1 MKAIF
6 ASCIVLVAAIIFV
19 HRADRAELLVPADAP
34 LQAGL
39 DKVARGPRA
48 GSSPPSRATD
58 ASASPGIAWGTIR
71 TNGAMDLSRI
81 STDLEYQL
89 RVRRHVQLRALL
101 NFKARDSD
109 DLRAV
114 SYLVERYGYGPD
126 LIPMAYLYSW
136 QRADHERTF
145 PSQNGRV
152 SPDAAFRIGMLDTDF
167 LLHLERGY
175 GNTSQEFIQE
185 LQRLHPTTDF
195 GVINTTVANGEPF
208 YE

>member
-6 ASCIVLVAAIIFV
+6 ASSIVLITAIVFV

-58 ASASPGIAWGTIR
+58 ASASPGPAWGTIR
-71 TNGAMDLSRI
+71 TNGTLDLSRI

-101 NFKARDSD
+101 NSKARDSD
-109 DLRAV
+109 DLRSV
-114 SYLVERYGYGPD
+114 SYLVERFGYGPD

-136 QRADHERTF
+136 QRADHGRTF
-145 PSQNGRV
+145 PSQNGRE

-167 LLHLERGY
+167 LLHLERCY

-185 LQRLHPTTDF
+185 LQRLHPTPDF
-195 GVINTTVANGEPF
+195 GVINTTVADGEPF